1 MFLEVMEMVLPV
13 LVMIGIGFFCN
24 KKQIFDMAGMK
35 GLKDIIGG
43 VMLPVTLFNAF
54 MTAEYNLRVLV
65 VFLVVFAGFGVAIGI
80 GFLLRPFVKPY
91 GKFLPFLLASAEG
104 GMLGYALYGLI
115 VGNQSGFASVDLG
128 QTVFAYTVWL
138 GLLTSV
144 DGGKVEPKALLKNMF
159 SNKCF
164 LGMAFGIMVGAAG
177 IGSLIMNSVAGG
189 IVSSVIRMIT
199 TPVSAIVLL
208 MVGYELNLKMELIVP
223 VAKTIFFRL
232 VIMAVLLIASN
243 LIIFSIFPFDKNLE
257 IALMVLYALPAPF
270 IIPIFSEVGGDGEYV
285 STSLSV
291 HTLVTVVLFGVI
303 VAYSLKC

>member
-1 MFLEVMEMVLPV
+1 MFLEVMEMLLPV

-24 KKQIFDMAGMK
+24 KKQIFDMAGLK

-54 MTAEYNLRVLV
+54 MTAEYNLRVVV
-65 VFLVVFAGFGVAIGI
+65 VFLVVFAGFGAAIGI

-291 HTLVTVVLFGVI
+291 HTLVTVVLFVVI